1 MIPIVIGV
9 SAFMVFCILCFALV
23 SANTDMHEDDYL
35 QEQYLKEWKKQ
46 HDNRQALSSRNK
58 NTGENK

>member
-23 SANTDMHEDDYL
+23 SANTDRHEDDFL
-35 QEQYLKEWKKQ
+35 QEQYLKEWKQK
-46 HDNRQALSSRNK
+46 K
-58 NTGENK
+58 EGTK